1 MLRNVIIVL
10 LIFAGIYPVKA
21 QLESSISER
30 NTQFAIRFYQQ
41 QVLQNP
47 KKNICFSPYS
57 ISQSM
62 AMVYAGAKNKTK
74 EEMAQV
80 LGFSVDQQQTN
91 SQFECLNKTLN
102 TNTDSVSF
110 ALANTLWAQKNY
122 TFLPEYFTLLEEY
135 YNAPLASADFKKNK
149 GRKQAT
155 KAINNWVYDKTE
167 KHITKLIEPE
177 TFDQNTRLVL
187 VNAIYFYGAWQ
198 KAFDPKLSHNAPF
211 YGSSETSVR
220 YMFREQNL
228 SYYTDDL
235 IQAIA
240 IPYKGEKQNLIILLP
255 IEQAG
260 LEKLEKT
267 LDSFYL
273 SNILNDSQNAKVTLT
288 LPVFEAES
296 KQDLSKIFIQMGMPD
311 AFNNN
316 ADFSGITGKTELR
329 IDKIIHAA
337 KLSLNEEGTQA
348 AAATAVV
355 MARKSAF
362 VPSLEF
368 KANHPFIYVLID
380 NETQSILFMGR
391 FVGA

>member
-57 ISQSM
+57 ISQTM

-273 SNILNDSQNAKVTLT
+273 SNILNDSQNAKVALT

-368 KANHPFIYVLID
+368 KANHPFIFVLID